1 MQGVLTGG
9 EAKPL
14 IWQSLQPPQPQRHVL
29 RLLLGAPPN
38 PCFSIDRKAPRS
50 SVLLIQ
56 LAQLQMDSPLFELLL
71 NNTTSGHSQSYKLWG
86 TEQVQAYDLLA
97 RVPLVDCDQAKP
109 RHPDQAQR
117 RFCASP
123 YFTANRRTPINEL
136 MSILIIDLGEHV
148 LQVINLCGRFEYQ
161 GSFDSFQF
169 HSII

>member
-86 TEQVQAYDLLA
+86 TAQVQPYDLLA
-97 RVPLVDCDQAKP
+97 RVPLVKP
-109 RHPDQAQR
+109 NHVTRIRRRGFFARHHTSRPTGVPQSTNSC
-117 RFCASP
+117 RF
-123 YFTANRRTPINEL
+123 
-136 MSILIIDLGEHV
+136 
-148 LQVINLCGRFEYQ
+148 
-161 GSFDSFQF
+161 
-169 HSII
+169 